1 MSCAS
6 PKALKQLVN
15 GLLTFVTNS
24 PRALFLFPAHLL
36 RPFSDIVES
45 SFIWFTNSAPANLV
59 ESLLQTPFHDLTFSK
74 FPPFLDGD
82 ISMEAEDS
90 YLGKVAYGWQAG
102 ITALRRLAGA
112 VCLSLTYRDTTL
124 KSSAKSPS
132 GVVAL
137 FSNGRIEIRSYEAF
151 LPALMGA
158 KVLPR
163 EVTDRMALILS
174 AKTTPERDNRFQIAL
189 EFLALGWLHEET
201 LSFMNFFIAIDAIF
215 GEPYKSRKLIET
227 GVKQRLESIDW
238 KPENRIGPLID
249 IRNDLLHG
257 SCSSIATSKHYLT
270 YRKAFRS
277 HPQADLFRIAREC
290 LLREPPRGH
299 GTNQGS

>member
-1 MSCAS
+1 
-6 PKALKQLVN
+6 
-15 GLLTFVTNS
+15 
-24 PRALFLFPAHLL
+24 
-36 RPFSDIVES
+36 
-45 SFIWFTNSAPANLV
+45 
-59 ESLLQTPFHDLTFSK
+59 
-74 FPPFLDGD
+74 
-82 ISMEAEDS
+82 
-90 YLGKVAYGWQAG
+90 
-102 ITALRRLAGA
+102 
-112 VCLSLTYRDTTL
+112 
-124 KSSAKSPS
+124 
-132 GVVAL
+132 
-137 FSNGRIEIRSYEAF
+137 
-151 LPALMGA
+151 MGA

-174 AKTTPERDNRFQIAL
+174 PKTTPERDNRFQIAL

-227 GVKQRLESIDW
+227 GVKQRLENIDW
-238 KPENRIGPLID
+238 KPGDRIGPLID

-257 SCSSIATSKHYLT
+257 SCYSIATSKHYLT

-290 LLREPPRGH
+290 LLGEPARGH